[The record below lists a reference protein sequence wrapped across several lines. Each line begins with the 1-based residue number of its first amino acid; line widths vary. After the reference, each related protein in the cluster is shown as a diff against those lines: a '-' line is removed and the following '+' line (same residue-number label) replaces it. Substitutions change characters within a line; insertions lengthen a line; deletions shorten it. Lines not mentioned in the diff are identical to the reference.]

1 MGLFSYTNEIILND
15 INRII
20 DNVDKI
26 VQYENDEQK
35 EAQIN
40 HDTICPHCQKSGDIV
55 NRFALVHGN
64 TDTDVIITHS
74 GPHNM
79 VNNMTIKT
87 DAVNHCNNCGN
98 EWEKYKIISINRT
111 LVIKMALIYLIEI
124 MNDWSNMK
132 IKHKYETLEI
142 FEDCYYESIIMLY
155 NSHKKNIN
163 KRLPKSKLKKYFKTL
178 KNSNPEKTIF

>member
-1 MGLFSYTNEIILND
+1 MGLFTSSNEIIIDD
-15 INRII
+15 IKMINGRAEL
-20 DNVDKI
+20 I
-26 VQYENDEQK
+26 VQAENDEQK

-40 HDTICPHCQKSGDIV
+40 HDNICPHCKKSGSVI
-55 NRFALVHGN
+55 NRFALVHGT

-98 EWEKYKIISINRT
+98 EWEKYKIVSINRT

-124 MNDWSNMK
+124 MNDWSNIK

-142 FEDCYYESIIMLY
+142 FEDCYYESIMMLY
-155 NSHKKNIN
+155 KSHKRGIN
-163 KRLPKSKLKKYFKTL
+163 KRLPKSKLKKYFRTL
-178 KNSNPEKTIF
+178 KNPNTEKTIF